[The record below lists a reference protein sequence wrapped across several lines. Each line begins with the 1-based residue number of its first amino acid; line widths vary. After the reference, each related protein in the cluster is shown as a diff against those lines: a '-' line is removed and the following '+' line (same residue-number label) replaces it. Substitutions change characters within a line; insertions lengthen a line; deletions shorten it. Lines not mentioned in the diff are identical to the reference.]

1 MQLGF
6 VGESLFRRTQGQI
19 SEVCGHT
26 SERETIQDGFE
37 LLMTIGGVRPRP
49 SRLDGMS

>member
-19 SEVCGHT
+19 SEVGGPT

-37 LLMTIGGVRPRP
+37 LLMPIRRVRHRP
-49 SRLDGMS
+49 SLLME